1 MAVASA
7 ILLSGG
13 CGQAQTDL
21 SAVDIDYICE
31 ITDADLGGF
40 ALRDPSRE
48 EGREAILACLI
59 AHADAVLDQ
68 RPADYG
74 EAHMRWHAYAVLD
87 GRQPAQTL
95 SVPAARLSQSE
106 VAEAAAWIDQFHG
119 VGTGATL
126 DAYGCRV
133 VPEEVMPAFLQAKP
147 DTVSQLCD
155 QLRQQAPASD
165 DRRALHQ
172 IAHFEGCPEVDAPGR
187 PELKMLPARLAA
199 QVDGNRIAFSCLL
212 DNARRPLSST
222 YIPVG
227 DPLIVL
233 AAGHSA
239 GMLEAGEWADV
250 IRRVDDEAII
260 ADALDTAA
268 QVYGAVIRAN
278 GE

>member
-7 ILLSGG
+7 FLLSGG

-31 ITDADLGGF
+31 ITDADLGGL

-48 EGREAILACLI
+48 EDREAILACLI
-59 AHADAVLDQ
+59 AHADAVQDQ

-87 GRQPAQTL
+87 GRRPAQTL

-155 QLRQQAPASD
+155 RLRQQAPTRD

-172 IAHFEGCPEVDAPGR
+172 IAHFEGCPSADAPGR
-187 PELKMLPARLAA
+187 PELKLLPVRLAA
-199 QVDGNRIAFSCLL
+199 QLDGNRIAFSCLL
-212 DNARRPLSST
+212 DNARRPLSVT

-233 AAGHSA
+233 AAGHTA
-239 GMLEAGEWADV
+239 GMLSEGEGADV
-250 IRRVDDEAII
+250 VQRVADGFVI
-260 ADALDTAA
+260 ADAVEPARWD
-268 QVYGAVIRAN
+268 YGRLMEAN
-278 GE
+278 CR